1 MTHDNETE
9 IRRLYER
16 YKLQWMLYH
25 DLDLVDLMD
34 CMEVMLREDGE
45 IPALRS
51 KFQEL
56 FQAWEFGV
64 GFPGG
69 QMWPCFEEYRDSEY
83 ASDPGKAY
91 ILISVC
97 ERDIHTEVHP
107 SLEAARAAMLA
118 ELKKEFVKECSE
130 TEWDDI
136 ASQEKFE
143 CSDMGF
149 SKLSAWSNMDDDC
162 YCDWKIVPIPPVITI

>member
-1 MTHDNETE
+1 MAHDNEAA

-25 DLDLVDLMD
+25 DLGLVDLMD
-34 CMEVMLREDGE
+34 CMEVMLREDAE
-45 IPALRS
+45 IPSLRS

-83 ASDPGKAY
+83 ASDPGKAHL
-91 ILISVC
+91 LISVC
-97 ERDIHTEVHP
+97 ERDIQTEVHP
-107 SLEAARAAMLA
+107 SFEAARAAMLA
-118 ELKKEFVKECSE
+118 ELKKEFLKECSE
-130 TEWDDI
+130 DE
-136 ASQEKFE
+136 
-143 CSDMGF
+143 
-149 SKLSAWSNMDDDC
+149 
-162 YCDWKIVPIPPVITI
+162 

>member
-1 MTHDNETE
+1 MTHDNEAE

-25 DLDLVDLMD
+25 DLGLVDLRD
-34 CMEVMLREDGE
+34 CMEVMLREDAE
-45 IPALRS
+45 IPSLRS

-83 ASDPGKAY
+83 ACDPGRAHL
-91 ILISVC
+91 LISVF
-97 ERDIHTEVHP
+97 ERSIQTEVHP
-107 SLEAARAAMLA
+107 SLEAARAAMLD
-118 ELKKEFVKECSE
+118 ELKEEFLKDGTESE
-130 TEWDDI
+130 WEEI
-136 ASQEKFE
+136 ESQDEFE
-143 CSDMGF
+143 CSDF
-149 SKLSAWSNMDDDC
+149 AFTKLTAWSNLDDDC
-162 YCDWKIVPIPPVITI
+162 NCDWQIVPIPPVIT